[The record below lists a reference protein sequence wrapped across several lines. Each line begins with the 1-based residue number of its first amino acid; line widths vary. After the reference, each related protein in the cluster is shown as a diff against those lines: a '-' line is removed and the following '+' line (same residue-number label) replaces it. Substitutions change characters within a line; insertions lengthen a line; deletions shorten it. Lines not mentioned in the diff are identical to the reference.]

1 MEDMNAECSPEA
13 PSVSKYEWKHKWA
26 FTQHLSI
33 VFGSVQVQVWVF
45 FYSIDILLDSGES
58 RLHLLLYIRVLT
70 QRSHPRRRREAGHL
84 RQREGEAGDF
94 GKRNAR

>member
-1 MEDMNAECSPEA
+1 MSLYSAPLCRLWVCS
-13 PSVSKYEWKHKWA
+13 
-26 FTQHLSI
+26 
-33 VFGSVQVQVWVF
+33 GSGLGVL
-45 FYSIDILLDSGES
+45 YSMDILLDSGES

-84 RQREGEAGDF
+84 RQREREAGDF